1 MRRVLAG
8 VLGVMCAV
16 AAFWAFAGQA
26 VAEDQAGVLQ
36 EKLKGAIA
44 ANESMNAATKELVLT
59 ALLPEFGN
67 KIFVAGIEAQN
78 AKKLT
83 MEKIQEI
90 DKAWMEAEE
99 ELPIMKEM
107 TTNAVAEEIKR
118 IAKANPKILEAF
130 VMDNQGANV
139 GQNEIT
145 SDYWQGDEAKWQN
158 SFKNGEGGLDV
169 GKVSFDKSANAQI
182 QQVSLPVVNDKGE
195 VIGAVTWGLRV
206 D

>member
-8 VLGVMCAV
+8 VLGVMFAV

>member
-1 MRRVLAG
+1 MRGIMTVVFGIMFAF
-8 VLGVMCAV
+8 V
-16 AAFWAFAGQA
+16 AAGMFAGQA
-26 VAEDQAGVLQ
+26 GAQEEANPLR
-36 EKLKGAIA
+36 EKLKGMVE
-44 ANESMNAATKELVLT
+44 ANEALNAATKELVLT
-59 ALLPEFGN
+59 ALLPELGN
-67 KIFVAGIEAQN
+67 KVFAAGVEAQN
-78 AKKLT
+78 AKKVT

-107 TTNAVAEEIKR
+107 ITNAVAEEIKR

-158 SFKNGEGGLDV
+158 SFNKGEGGLDV
-169 GKVSFDKSANAQI
+169 GKVGFDKSANAQI